1 MPLLAE
7 KEIDYAFYCCDGVYN
22 MDLDKAAECAGLVHA
37 KHNIPYHV
45 IAQDGVY
52 FDRER
57 AEQFTAENRLIIDEG
72 EEIELTASEENKD

>member
-1 MPLLAE
+1 
-7 KEIDYAFYCCDGVYN
+7 
-22 MDLDKAAECAGLVHA
+22 MDLDEAAECAGLVQA

-57 AEQFTAENRLIIDEG
+57 AEQFEAENRLIVGEG
-72 EEIELTASEENKD
+72 EEIELTR

>member
-7 KEIDYAFYCCDGVYN
+7 KHIDYAFYCCDGVYN
-22 MDLDKAAECAGLVHA
+22 MNPDEAAECAVLVNA

-45 IAQDGVY
+45 ISQDGIY

-57 AEQFTAENRLIIDEG
+57 AEQFHAPNRMIIGPG
-72 EEIELTASEENKD
+72 EEIELIKE